1 MSSLQIT
8 RRWAWKRPFVSIAV
22 VAIAAVGLAA
32 CGADAGMETVISLPA
47 IPEAEATPSPEP
59 SVEAGAP
66 SNTAVDVTASPEPS
80 VEADSP
86 EAPSAD
92 DPTPTSTPESTP
104 APVPVLSVGWRTDVE
119 VGSDPGDLAT
129 DTVVKLADGST
140 ASLSELADG
149 RPLLLYFFATW

>member
-8 RRWAWKRPFVSIAV
+8 RRWAWKRAFVSIAV
-22 VAIAAVGLAA
+22 VGLVAVGLAA
-32 CGADAGMETVISLPA
+32 CGADAGTET
-47 IPEAEATPSPEP
+47 ATASPEP

-66 SNTAVDVTASPEPS
+66 SSTAVDVTASPEPS
-80 VEADSP
+80 AEAGSP
-86 EAPSAD
+86 EAPSAN
-92 DPTPTSTPESTP
+92 DPPPTATPESTLAP
-104 APVPVLSVGWRTDVE
+104 APVLSVGWRTDVE
-119 VGSDPGDLAT
+119 VGDDPGDLAT